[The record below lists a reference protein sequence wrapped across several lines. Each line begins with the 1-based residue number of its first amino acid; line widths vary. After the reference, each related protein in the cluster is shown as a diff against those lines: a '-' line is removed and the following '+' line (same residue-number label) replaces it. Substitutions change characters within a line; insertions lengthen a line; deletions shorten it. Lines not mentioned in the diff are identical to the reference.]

1 MNRKTII
8 MLCTL
13 LSVAQTGLADWSE
26 ETIDGLK
33 WREVG
38 PYRGGR
44 VAAVEGI
51 PQHRDTY
58 YFGSTGGGVWK
69 TSDGGTHWKSVS
81 DGFFGGSIGAVAV
94 SALDPNIIYVGTGE
108 KTVRG
113 NTSSGNGIWKS
124 TDAGR
129 SWQHVGLTDSHHVP
143 RIRIHP
149 RDPDI
154 VYAAVLGHLYGP
166 NEQRGVFRSTD
177 GGANWEKVL
186 YVNDRAGAVDLIMDP
201 SNPRVLYASTWR
213 VRKTPYILHSG
224 GDGSG
229 LWKTTDGGD
238 HWEPLSGNEGLPEA
252 PLGIAGITISP
263 SNPDRLYAIIEAESG
278 GVFRSDD
285 AGKTWQRVNH
295 ERRLRNR
302 AYYYNRIY
310 ADPEDQE
317 VVYLLNVR
325 FYKSKDG
332 GKSFS
337 PISTPHSDNHDLW
350 IDPNDPRRMIE
361 ANDGGAN
368 VSYDGGQ
375 NWTAQDNQPTA
386 QMYRVSVDNAFP
398 FRLLGGQQDNTAVRI
413 RSRSAFGSAIS
424 VRDWEP
430 TAGGESGTVVADP
443 DEPDIVYGGSFAGAL
458 IRIDHRTGEV
468 RSINVWPDPPYGWPV
483 EKLKY
488 RFNWNFPLM
497 FSPHDP
503 NVLYAAAN
511 VLFRTRDEGQ
521 TWSAISGDLTRNSD
535 GNDSQGM
542 EPYATIFA
550 IAQSPTEPGVIWTG
564 SDDGLVHVTRDG
576 GTNWVDVTPKGLP
589 KEIQINSIE
598 SHPFEAGG
606 LYLAATAYKR
616 DDFRP
621 YLYKTNDYGKSW
633 KKMVVGI
640 PNDHFTR
647 VVRADPGR
655 RGLLFAGSESGL
667 YVSYNDGAQWRAL
680 QLNLPVSPITDLAI
694 KHGGLVAATQ
704 GRGYWVLDDLAFLRQ
719 LDDEVFAADAHLFK
733 PMPAHRLLAA
743 TDDDPENM
751 GENMGQNPPAGVV
764 LRYWLREALPPD
776 RPLTLEITRE
786 DGEII
791 RTFTRKKAPDEASDE
806 TPPSGDDERLL
817 SVEKGLNELV
827 WNMRWPSAES
837 FPNMVLF
844 HGSLAGPT
852 AVPGRYVAKLTVG
865 DSVQIVPISILA
877 DPRVAIS
884 AEDYQ
889 AQFDF
894 VLDAN
899 HKLTRTH
906 RAIGRVRAVKS
917 QLAVVGKRIK
927 GDSAYAALAEVA
939 EALAMSLTEIEESL
953 YQTKLEVPN
962 DYFNRYF
969 PIRLSDKLAG
979 LMSMAAIGNH
989 APSESSIAVRDELV
1003 AAIDRELA
1011 KLDRLFAEDL
1021 AAFND
1026 LAASMDLTVVAAD
1039 GTHELHGLSDRQ

>member
-8 MLCTL
+8 MLCAL

-764 LRYWLREALPPD
+764 LCYWLREALPPD

-844 HGSLAGPT
+844 PRFSRWTHGG
-852 AVPGRYVAKLTVG
+852 
-865 DSVQIVPISILA
+865 
-877 DPRVAIS
+877 
-884 AEDYQ
+884 
-889 AQFDF
+889 
-894 VLDAN
+894 
-899 HKLTRTH
+899 TR
-906 RAIGRVRAVKS
+906 
-917 QLAVVGKRIK
+917 
-927 GDSAYAALAEVA
+927 ALC
-939 EALAMSLTEIEESL
+939 S
-953 YQTKLEVPN
+953 
-962 DYFNRYF
+962 
-969 PIRLSDKLAG
+969 
-979 LMSMAAIGNH
+979 
-989 APSESSIAVRDELV
+989 
-1003 AAIDRELA
+1003 
-1011 KLDRLFAEDL
+1011 
-1021 AAFND
+1021 
-1026 LAASMDLTVVAAD
+1026 
-1039 GTHELHGLSDRQ
+1039 